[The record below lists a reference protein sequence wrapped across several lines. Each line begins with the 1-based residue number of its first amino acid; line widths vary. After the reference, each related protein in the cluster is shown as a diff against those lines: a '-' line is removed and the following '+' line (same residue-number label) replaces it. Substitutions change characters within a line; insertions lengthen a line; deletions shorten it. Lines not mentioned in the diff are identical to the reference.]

1 MIPNLSRFSAAFIA
15 VLMFVASA
23 FGQTAMT
30 STTLSTA
37 ITTTSSNAIVVA
49 SATGITAPTN
59 PAANGSIGGPQT
71 SALTVLMV
79 DKEAMRVN
87 SINGTTIY
95 VQRGFQSVAT
105 SHLSGAKVWVGP
117 ASAYS
122 AYVPSGSC
130 TQNLISYLPRIVL
143 AGTAQNSNTGDGY
156 TCWSTAAGTAGT
168 WGKLFPTPDVYY
180 GGTQAS
186 VAGTQIVTGTTFTV
200 SGTNAISQITL
211 PTGFPAGA
219 CFNIMPTGAFTAT
232 ATGLILKASTAV
244 ANVTLTYCYNG
255 SGLAPSY

>member
-1 MIPNLSRFSAAFIA
+1 MTLFNRSIAFALVAILSL
-15 VLMFVASA
+15 VGSA

-79 DKEAMRVN
+79 DKEAMRVT

-105 SHLSGAKVWVGP
+105 SHLSGATVWVGP
-117 ASAYS
+117 ASYYG

-130 TQNLISYLPRIVL
+130 TPNLLQVLPRIVL
-143 AGTAQNSNTGDGY
+143 AGTSPNAGTGDKY
-156 TCWSTAAGTAGT
+156 TCYSTAAGTSGQWARLGD
-168 WGKLFPTPDVYY
+168 PYAYY
-180 GGTQAS
+180 GGSQAS
-186 VAGTQIVTGTTFTV
+186 IAGAQPVTGSMFGV
-200 SGTNAISQITL
+200 SGTAAITSFTL
-211 PTGFPAGA
+211 PTGFSAGM
-219 CFNIMPTGAFTAT
+219 CFIIIPSAAFTQT
-232 ATGLILKASTAV
+232 ATNNI
-244 ANVTLTYCYNG
+244 
-255 SGLAPSY
+255 GLATTGVVGKALWECYDGTKVWPSY